1 MRYGSIVL
9 NEPHAS
15 VEGLYDN
22 NLSFWHIDERFLNEA
37 VLDLTDWHT
46 DFLFHGLSD
55 SRVKTVRF
63 PYSRFIVD
71 AERLWNDPMESIGQG
86 ILYRQFGRFSR
97 TIPAEAE
104 KPLHGLWH
112 SHQRCLKSALASGS
126 SPLLL
131 DCHSFPARMSD
142 VDICIGFNEDWSKPD
157 TRTIEY
163 AVNWFEDNGFKVGIN
178 TPYSNSIAP
187 ECSFRYHSMMLEIN
201 KKAYLKGNAILL
213 RTRSGKRNRNLSTT
227 IAGFMAGL
235 LSE

>member
-1 MRYGSIVL
+1 MGARAPISL
-9 NEPHAS
+9 P
-15 VEGLYDN
+15 
-22 NLSFWHIDERFLNEA
+22 
-37 VLDLTDWHT
+37 
-46 DFLFHGLSD
+46 
-55 SRVKTVRF
+55 
-63 PYSRFIVD
+63 
-71 AERLWNDPMESIGQG
+71 
-86 ILYRQFGRFSR
+86 FGRTGLFPSGMVLCASDNKFVHRYIQRRRPELANHQHRAGYPLPAVGRFYR

-112 SHQRCLKSALASGS
+112 SHQRCLRSALASGS

-131 DCHSFPARMSD
+131 DCHSFPTRMSD

-201 KKAYLKGNAILL
+201 KKAYLKGNSILL
-213 RTRSGKRNRNLSTT
+213 RTRSGNRNRNLSTT

>member
-1 MRYGSIVL
+1 MVGYHL
-9 NEPHAS
+9 WAPKY
-15 VEGLYDN
+15 L
-22 NLSFWHIDERFLNEA
+22 
-37 VLDLTDWHT
+37 
-46 DFLFHGLSD
+46 FLFPLAALGFFLPVWFFVHLIINL
-55 SRVKTVRF
+55 
-63 PYSRFIVD
+63 FID
-71 AERLWNDPMESIGQG
+71 IYKEEDLNWLIISIGQG

-97 TIPAEAE
+97 TIPTEAE

-112 SHQRCLKSALASGS
+112 SHQRCLRSALASGS

-187 ECSFRYHSMMLEIN
+187 ECSFRYHFMMLEIN
-201 KKAYLKGNAILL
+201 KKAYLKGNSILL

-235 LSE
+235 L

>member
-1 MRYGSIVL
+1 MVGYHL
-9 NEPHAS
+9 WAPEH
-15 VEGLYDN
+15 L
-22 NLSFWHIDERFLNEA
+22 
-37 VLDLTDWHT
+37 
-46 DFLFHGLSD
+46 FLFPLAALGFFLPVWFFVHLIINL
-55 SRVKTVRF
+55 
-63 PYSRFIVD
+63 FID
-71 AERLWNDPMESIGQG
+71 IYKEEDLNWLIISIGQG
-86 ILYRQFGRFSR
+86 ILYRQFGRFCR
-97 TIPAEAE
+97 TIPAETE
-104 KPLHGLWH
+104 KTLHGLWH
-112 SHQRCLKSALASGS
+112 SHQRCLRSALASGS

-201 KKAYLKGNAILL
+201 KKAYLKGNSILL
-213 RTRSGKRNRNLSTT
+213 RTRSGKRNRNLSIT

>member
-1 MRYGSIVL
+1 MVGYHL
-9 NEPHAS
+9 WAPKH
-15 VEGLYDN
+15 L
-22 NLSFWHIDERFLNEA
+22 
-37 VLDLTDWHT
+37 
-46 DFLFHGLSD
+46 FLFPLAALGFFLPVWFFVHLIINL
-55 SRVKTVRF
+55 
-63 PYSRFIVD
+63 FID
-71 AERLWNDPMESIGQG
+71 IYKEEDLNWLIISIGQG

-112 SHQRCLKSALASGS
+112 SHQRCLRSALASGP

-157 TRTIEY
+157 IRTIEY

-187 ECSFRYHSMMLEIN
+187 ECSFRYHSIMLEIN
-201 KKAYLKGNAILL
+201 KKAYLKGNSILL
-213 RTRSGKRNRNLSTT
+213 RTRSGNRNRNLSTT
-227 IAGFMAGL
+227 IAGFMVGL
-235 LSE
+235 LANT

>member
-15 VEGLYDN
+15 VEGLYDS

-37 VLDLTDWHT
+37 V
-46 DFLFHGLSD
+46 
-55 SRVKTVRF
+55 
-63 PYSRFIVD
+63 
-71 AERLWNDPMESIGQG
+71 
-86 ILYRQFGRFSR
+86 
-97 TIPAEAE
+97 
-104 KPLHGLWH
+104 
-112 SHQRCLKSALASGS
+112 
-126 SPLLL
+126 L

-157 TRTIEY
+157 TRAIEY

-201 KKAYLKGNAILL
+201 KKAYLKGNSILL
-213 RTRSGKRNRNLSTT
+213 RTRSGNRNRNLSTT